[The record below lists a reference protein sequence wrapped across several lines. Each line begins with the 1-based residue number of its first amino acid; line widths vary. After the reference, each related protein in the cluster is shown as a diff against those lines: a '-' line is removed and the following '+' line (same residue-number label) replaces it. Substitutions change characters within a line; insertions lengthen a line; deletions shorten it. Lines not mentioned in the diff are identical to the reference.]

1 MNRLVA
7 TSICLCA
14 LVACGGDQTPT
25 ASAPLPPTSAPP
37 PAPPPST
44 TEPPTYASD
53 AAEFLATCPTP
64 SEVAAIDAELEVVFT
79 DRAGSLAC
87 TESAGSVDLTV
98 NQMGAYQTLRLMKA
112 ARFSEP
118 LPWTELS
125 LWDWLVAA
133 IDGIEFDSTVTDS
146 SCCRG
151 GNIVV
156 ATEAASS
163 WVTAYHRPESLSLE
177 AAAINWTQLFVHFAR
192 HAEGSDHTCDGGND
206 QTFAEMGAWAYVY
219 NTLLWF
225 EQKFLP
231 ADFFSQEVRDYTHRI
246 RSGVCERICG
256 DDCPG

>member
-25 ASAPLPPTSAPP
+25 PSAPPPTTPAPP

-44 TEPPTYASD
+44 TEPPTFASD

-64 SEVAAIDAELEVVFT
+64 SEVAAIDAELELVFIS
-79 DRAGSLAC
+79 RAGSLAC

-98 NQMGAYQTLRLMKA
+98 TQMGAYQTLRLMKA

-133 IDGIEFDSTVTDS
+133 IDGIEFDSTVADS

-156 ATEAASS
+156 ASEGSS
-163 WVTAYHRPESLSLE
+163 WSTAYHRPESLTLD
-177 AAAINWTQLFVHFAR
+177 AAAIAWTQLFVHMAR
-192 HAEGSDHTCDGGND
+192 HAEGPRHTCDGGSD

-231 ADFFSQEVRDYTHRI
+231 ADFFSSEARGYMQQWRT
-246 RSGVCERICG
+246 GVCDRICG